1 EWVRVHSPDGYS
13 FLVKRKVALRSGT
26 LKNMLSDDS
35 FSEAASK
42 TCEVNARAP
51 VAEKLVEYLSY
62 KTTYESAGPKED
74 IPDFFE
80 RIMPEI
86 ALEL

>member
-1 EWVRVHSPDGYS
+1 
-13 FLVKRKVALRSGT
+13 
-26 LKNMLSDDS
+26 M
-35 FSEAASK
+35 
-42 TCEVNARAP
+42 
-51 VAEKLVEYLSY
+51 AEKLVEYLSY

-86 ALEL
+86 ALELYVLSLRHLTVCLRDPLQVGGGGLL

>member
-1 EWVRVHSPDGYS
+1 
-13 FLVKRKVALRSGT
+13 
-26 LKNMLSDDS
+26 M
-35 FSEAASK
+35 
-42 TCEVNARAP
+42 
-51 VAEKLVEYLSY
+51 AEKLVEYLSY

-86 ALEL
+86 ALELYVIPVGL